1 MKTSEIRDKL
11 LEQKTLYQAS
21 VERSNVAIE
30 EIKQILGNVTDEDV
44 ALLEEIGVHLAELR
58 TVNFDRLKSDTSYL
72 KQCMLVQKEA
82 IEKLHSY
89 LEGELNV

>member
-21 VERSNVAIE
+21 IERSNVAIDN
-30 EIKQILGNVTDEDV
+30 IKQILSSITDDDVT
-44 ALLEEIGVHLAELR
+44 LLGELGIDIANLK
-58 TVNFDRLKSDTSYL
+58 VIDFERLKSDAGYL
-72 KQCMLVQKEA
+72 EQCLTMQQTI